1 MHIPNWGKEMAVN
14 SDELVHLIVNRLQQ
28 MRVDLQAQWNNP
40 SETKTRHFV
49 LDDLLP
55 ANVAQQIGLAF
66 PRDGSGF
73 YGLDSF
79 RERKRT
85 LGQLGRTDPVLSA
98 ICIALQHP
106 DVIELIGK
114 ITNMTAL
121 EGDRSLYAGGLSMMF
136 PGDFLNP
143 HIDNSHDGDRA
154 RYRRINLLYYVN
166 EDWSEEL
173 GGNFELWDIDV
184 TKRKTIVSGFNRL
197 VAMETNRTSWHSVSK
212 VVANRPRCCVSN
224 YYFSKFSPDGDNYF
238 HVTSF
243 TGRPQELVRRFI
255 APIDNGLR
263 NIILKTFKNYVPGKD
278 RADQDVDK

>member
-1 MHIPNWGKEMAVN
+1 MTFN
-14 SDELVHLIVNRLQQ
+14 SNDLVSLIVGRLEQTKAE
-28 MRVDLQAQWNNP
+28 LQAQWNSP
-40 SETKTRHFV
+40 LEVKTRHFV
-49 LDDLLP
+49 LDGLLP
-55 ANVAQQIGLAF
+55 VDIAQQIELAF
-66 PRDGSGF
+66 PKDGSGF

-85 LGQLGRTDPVLSA
+85 LGKLGKTDPVLSA

-106 DVIELIGK
+106 DVIELVGE
-114 ITNMTAL
+114 ITGMPAL

-166 EDWSEEL
+166 ENWSEEL
-173 GGNFELWDIDV
+173 GGNFELWDTGV
-184 TKRKTIVSGFNRL
+184 TRQKTIVSGFNRL
-197 VAMETNRTSWHSVSK
+197 VAMETNKTSWHSVSK
-212 VVANRPRCCVSN
+212 VAADRPRCCVSN
-224 YYFSKFSPDGDNYF
+224 YYFSKISPDGSNYF

-243 TGRPQELVRRFI
+243 TGRPQERMRRFV

-263 NIILKTFKNYVPGKD
+263 TLILKTFKNFVPGKD
-278 RADQDVDK
+278 RADKDVK